1 MNYWILL
8 LIVLLFICFFIIRN
22 LLIKNEKSED
32 IILNQSLYIR
42 KISDLITQC
51 DSKIKEVDSKGSFE
65 SDDEVGIFFSTLKE
79 IQEILNFFKL
89 K

>member
-8 LIVLLFICFFIIRN
+8 LIILLFICFFIIRN